1 MSLFCKSFENLFE
14 IHFQE
19 RDNPTMIFEKTLQ
32 QATTHCFNKKFYIDH
47 RNNWQFNLKFSWQN
61 FKNYPGVDTS
71 TLTINLTINRNNMEK
86 KKEIHGW
93 GNRYQDK
100 KNQKVNTVQR
110 RIFVSFLPKYK
121 ITSVVN
127 TIYIYIIIYML
138 YLLYY
143 I

>member
-1 MSLFCKSFENLFE
+1 
-14 IHFQE
+14 
-19 RDNPTMIFEKTLQ
+19 
-32 QATTHCFNKKFYIDH
+32 
-47 RNNWQFNLKFSWQN
+47 
-61 FKNYPGVDTS
+61 
-71 TLTINLTINRNNMEK
+71 MEK

-100 KNQKVNTVQR
+100 KNQKVNTVQQ

-127 TIYIYIIIYML
+127 TIYIYILLYICYIYYIIYKV
-138 YLLYY
+138 YNT